1 MMLLGPSLYGDSGA
15 AGVRASRVRE
25 ERRMRE
31 ERLLQAQVRSR
42 RIGMGRFSLLRRLKT
57 CCRLKLS
64 NPGAMQAPS
73 QTSRN
78 DVRIVAAPG
87 LQIVLTGHWITNNC
101 FSRSFPPS
109 LIHITTNQ
117 PTNQVNSTLA
127 SLERNADVAS
137 LTQQQTTCSCYRVRN
152 DYCCYQY
159 MCKCSPMCWNGYQP
173 ISLGEPKCAPATEHA
188 PPQPGQ
194 PPVLTPVSCAEQHT
208 FRSALYSC
216 FPETSEGGLGVRSTG
231 EGGGGS
237 GGGGEGGERGGGRG
251 GEGWLGSRSGVD
263 WRFGQ
268 TMLQTFSQSEGNIA
282 HFSRKWGGV
291 GAPAG
296 GCGAGLL
303 LYCNPLQHFPN
314 LPLSSHPL
322 PFIPTAEKVFTLLLA
337 NNFTASAALQSTVN
351 RLMLPRSPQFIER
364 IRTIGAD
371 SMFARVM
378 QAMIE
383 FAVTPLLASR
393 VHNSPE
399 LLAHKTLGDLP
410 MAFGLVE
417 FESAWNAATE
427 SRPLCFESLLL
438 PGIFKGMVFPS
449 HPDQGT
455 YLERHLRI
463 KLGLKPPEKMVWGA
477 DGARGW
483 RPRVLYITRLGAE
496 LKGRRCFVPESHE
509 ALLRLMN
516 DLDFQ
521 VTMVEMGH
529 LTFRQQFE
537 AIQSADIIISLHS
550 ASLMNAPLFARRN
563 VVVIEIMPYKVAHE
577 LYYSLMLNSGM
588 PYILKMCRKGD
599 EQEGDAE
606 FKDLNHFDCM
616 HKHAACKE
624 HHVHHRR
631 VKLTNRD
638 LQDLKTM
645 LMVAKGVTGASLGAF
660 GREIQPK
667 ELPRWAEE
675 KFKDVCVAR
684 DVDWSGPRN
693 DFLRVPKPGKA
704 DEDFICVFSR
714 DDLDDA

>member
-1 MMLLGPSLYGDSGA
+1 MPASFACLLACHHDVSS
-15 AGVRASRVRE
+15 V
-25 ERRMRE
+25 
-31 ERLLQAQVRSR
+31 
-42 RIGMGRFSLLRRLKT
+42 
-57 CCRLKLS
+57 LS
-64 NPGAMQAPS
+64 TIS
-73 QTSRN
+73 
-78 DVRIVAAPG
+78 
-87 LQIVLTGHWITNNC
+87 C

-282 HFSRKWGGV
+282 HFS
-291 GAPAG
+291 
-296 GCGAGLL
+296 
-303 LYCNPLQHFPN
+303 Q
-314 LPLSSHPL
+314 
-322 PFIPTAEKVFTLLLA
+322 KVFTLLLA

-521 VTMVEMGH
+521 LHVLLFIMSVSPSHDHRLASVFPITHPHTPLHPSTHAPSPIRTRPPSPIRTRPTIHPHTPHHPSVHAPSPNGVPLSFNVFLFFSFLFHLFVSFPHPDHKACLIQLFCFHSSAHALSPGEHGRHGPLYIPLSTSSSSALLVFPLIHPPMPLLRVTMVEMGH

-537 AIQSADIIISLHS
+537 AIQSADIIISPHS
-550 ASLMNAPLFARRN
+550 ASFMNVPLFACCSSVHPSPTGDNGRDGSPHIPPAVRSHSIGRHHHFPPQRILDERASFRPTQRRC
-563 VVVIEIMPYKVAHE
+563 Y
-577 LYYSLMLNSGM
+577 
-588 PYILKMCRKGD
+588 
-599 EQEGDAE
+599 
-606 FKDLNHFDCM
+606 
-616 HKHAACKE
+616 
-624 HHVHHRR
+624 
-631 VKLTNRD
+631 
-638 LQDLKTM
+638 
-645 LMVAKGVTGASLGAF
+645 
-660 GREIQPK
+660 
-667 ELPRWAEE
+667 
-675 KFKDVCVAR
+675 
-684 DVDWSGPRN
+684 
-693 DFLRVPKPGKA
+693 
-704 DEDFICVFSR
+704 
-714 DDLDDA
+714 